1 MKKVLSVIL
10 ALVMCFGAL
19 SMFAS
24 AAEPQATAPD
34 ASAKVV
40 DVRIK
45 KVPLWNRIVFGTS
58 AHGHI
63 DGIVME
69 FEYSDGSVRE
79 GTIIKTEIGFRVN
92 GYSIEE
98 VGNDSDVK
106 FGIVS
111 HSFYFLENR
120 NMKFSYTAIVIP
132 PLSVL
137 FG

>member
-10 ALVMCFGAL
+10 ALVMCFGVF
-19 SMFAS
+19 SMVAS
-24 AAEPQATAPD
+24 AAQPQATTPD
-34 ASAKVV
+34 AKGQLV
-40 DVRIK
+40 DVRIA
-45 KVPLWNRIVFGTS
+45 KVPLFNRIVFGTS

-63 DGIVME
+63 SGIVLE
-69 FEYSDGSVRE
+69 FEYSDGTVE
-79 GTIIKTEIGFRVN
+79 TGTIIKTEIGFRVN
-92 GYSIEE
+92 GYSVEE

-111 HSFYFLENR
+111 HSFYFLENTK
-120 NMKFSYTAIVIP
+120 MKFSYTAIVIP

>member
-10 ALVMCFGAL
+10 ALVMCFGVF

-24 AAEPQATAPD
+24 AATEPQASRT
-34 ASAKVV
+34 VV
-40 DVRIK
+40 DVRIARI
-45 KVPLWNRIVFGTS
+45 PLFNRIVFGTS

-63 DGIVME
+63 GGIVME
-69 FEYSDGSVRE
+69 FEYSDGSVE
-79 GTIIKTEIGFRVN
+79 QGTIIKTEIGYRVN
-92 GYSIEE
+92 GYSVEE

-111 HSFYFLENR
+111 HSFYFLENTK
-120 NMKFSYTAIVIP
+120 MKFSYTAIVIP